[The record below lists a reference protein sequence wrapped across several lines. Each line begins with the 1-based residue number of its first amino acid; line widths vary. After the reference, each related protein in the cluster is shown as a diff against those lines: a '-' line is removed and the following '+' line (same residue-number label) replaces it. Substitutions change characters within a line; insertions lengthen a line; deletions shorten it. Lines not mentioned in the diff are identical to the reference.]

1 MTPTAVS
8 QALRQLAVEEQQPV
22 FIWGSPGTGKSS
34 VVNQLAIELE
44 IALRDIRALLLD
56 PVDLRGLPFVGKDG
70 RSQWA
75 TPDFLPQ
82 DGEGILFLD
91 ELNAAP
97 AMVQASC
104 YQLVLDRRLGEYT
117 LPEGW
122 AIVAAG
128 NRDSERA
135 ATTKMPTPLRNRF
148 VHIDFEVD
156 VQEWSEWAIKANV
169 RPEVIAFIRF
179 RPELLS
185 AFDRDANA
193 FPSPRSWEFVSR
205 ILDSL
210 DSQANPAIEH
220 EVIAGAVGSGAAT
233 GFSAFLR
240 MFRELPNIDAILLNP
255 LQEPVPENAAAQY
268 AVASALARCA
278 SDTNF
283 DRISLYLN
291 RLPTEFRVLCV
302 RDATLRAPAIK
313 STAGYTKWAVENHHA
328 IA

>member
-8 QALRQLAVEEQQPV
+8 QALRQLVVEEQQPV

-34 VVNQLAIELE
+34 VVNQLAAELG

-75 TPDFLPQ
+75 TPEFLPQ

-104 YQLVLDRRLGEYT
+104 YQLVLDRKVGEYT

-128 NRDSERA
+128 NRDSDRA
-135 ATTKMPTPLRNRF
+135 ATTRMPTPLRNRF
-148 VHIDFEVD
+148 VHLDFEVD

-205 ILDSL
+205 ILNSRPDS
-210 DSQANPAIEH
+210 SAEH
-220 EVIAGAVGSGAAT
+220 ELIAGAVGTGAAT
-233 GFSAFLR
+233 EFSAFLR
-240 MFRELPNIDAILLNP
+240 MFRELPNIDSILLNP
-255 LQEPVPENAAAQY
+255 TQEPVPENAAAQY

-283 DRISLYLN
+283 DRICLYLN

-302 RDATLRAPAIK
+302 RDATLRQPAIR
-313 STAGYTKWAVENHHA
+313 STAGYVRFAVENHRVLA
-328 IA
+328 

>member
-8 QALRQLAVEEQQPV
+8 QALRQLVVEEKQPV
-22 FIWGSPGTGKSS
+22 FIWGSPGTGKSG
-34 VVNQLAIELE
+34 VVHQLATELG

-104 YQLVLDRRLGEYT
+104 YQLVLDRKLGEYT
-117 LPEGW
+117 LPEDW

-128 NRDSERA
+128 NRDSDRA
-135 ATTKMPTPLRNRF
+135 ATTRMPTPLRNRF
-148 VHIDFEVD
+148 VHIDFEVH

-205 ILDSL
+205 ILNSGPDPS
-210 DSQANPAIEH
+210 AEH
-220 EVIAGAVGSGAAT
+220 ELSAGAVGTGAAT
-233 GFSAFLR
+233 EFSAFLR
-240 MFRELPNIDAILLNP
+240 MFRELPNIDSILLNP
-255 LQEPVPENAAAQY
+255 TQEPVPENAAAQY

-283 DRISLYLN
+283 DRICLYLN

-302 RDATLRAPAIK
+302 RDATLRQPAIR
-313 STAGYTKWAVENHHA
+313 STAGYIRFAVENHHVLA
-328 IA
+328 

>member
-1 MTPTAVS
+1 MRPTAVS
-8 QALRQLAVEEQQPV
+8 QALRHLVVEEQQPV

-34 VVNQLAIELE
+34 VVNQLATELG

-135 ATTKMPTPLRNRF
+135 ADPDAHTPPEPVRSHRLRSGCAGMVRMGDHGECPTRSDC
-148 VHIDFEVD
+148 VH
-156 VQEWSEWAIKANV
+156 S
-169 RPEVIAFIRF
+169 
-179 RPELLS
+179 
-185 AFDRDANA
+185 
-193 FPSPRSWEFVSR
+193 FPSR
-205 ILDSL
+205 
-210 DSQANPAIEH
+210 
-220 EVIAGAVGSGAAT
+220 
-233 GFSAFLR
+233 
-240 MFRELPNIDAILLNP
+240 
-255 LQEPVPENAAAQY
+255 
-268 AVASALARCA
+268 VAER
-278 SDTNF
+278 F
-283 DRISLYLN
+283 
-291 RLPTEFRVLCV
+291 
-302 RDATLRAPAIK
+302 
-313 STAGYTKWAVENHHA
+313 
-328 IA
+328 